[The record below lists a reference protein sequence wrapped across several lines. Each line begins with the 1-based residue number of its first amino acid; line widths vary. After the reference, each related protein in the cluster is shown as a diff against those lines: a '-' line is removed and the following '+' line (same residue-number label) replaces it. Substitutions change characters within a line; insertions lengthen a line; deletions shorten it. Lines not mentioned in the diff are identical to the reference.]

1 MRVSAGKT
9 TVFSEIKEKVILNK
23 NKISQS
29 RLYCEKPNP
38 TLTQPNLTKVWVL
51 HENDFTPPPPPTTE
65 NSMSA
70 LSQLFPTQF

>member
-1 MRVSAGKT
+1 MLQRKNKMRLSAGKT

-38 TLTQPNLTKVWVL
+38 TLTQPNLT
-51 HENDFTPPPPPTTE
+51 
-65 NSMSA
+65 
-70 LSQLFPTQF
+70 